1 MTWSLRPSRIARRA
15 WLGAAGAGGLLSGA
29 YWLLMS
35 PYSQALGPF
44 PYRAAGAERVV
55 ALTFDDGPNEP
66 YTSQIADFL
75 DLHDVKATFFQVGRA
90 VARHP
95 ETTAR
100 LVASGH
106 VIGHH
111 GYAHRFGRYLRRATL
126 AADMQQGLDVFAA
139 QGLRPELYRPPWL
152 LRIPGLREIAER
164 HRLHVISGEFCHA
177 LEVFQPA
184 AHRIARRALAKA
196 KPGAI
201 LIFHDG
207 FDGRGGNRASTVD
220 AVKIVVAGLIS
231 RGYGFTTVDRLLD
244 LPAYRPETPAQLR

>member
-1 MTWSLRPSRIARRA
+1 
-15 WLGAAGAGGLLSGA
+15 
-29 YWLLMS
+29 MS

-44 PYRAAGAERVV
+44 PYRAAGAGRVV

-75 DLHDVKATFFQVGRA
+75 DLHDIKATFFQVGRA
-90 VARHP
+90 VGRHP

-100 LVASGH
+100 LVAGGH
-106 VIGHH
+106 VVGHH
-111 GYAHRFGRYLRRATL
+111 GYAHRFSRYLRRETL

-139 QGLRPELYRPPWL
+139 QGLRPALYRPPWL

-184 AHRIARRALAKA
+184 AHRIARRALAKCR
-196 KPGAI
+196 PGAI

-220 AVKIVVAGLIS
+220 AVKIVVAGLES

-244 LPAYRPETPAQLR
+244 LPAYGMQTPQEMSVLR